1 MDTHIML
8 FHTELSLPIFVTT
21 TEEYFQVCGVAFVL
35 PPAATQAGE
44 EEDAVEVVMSGLT
57 HLRQRVGLCAH
68 AVNLEIMGRL
78 CPDNLAT
85 HCTFIKLVG
94 VLLTGYGASRKKTIR
109 ARAVQKVSLIV

>member
-1 MDTHIML
+1 ML